1 MIMTMPIDAFLVL
14 AALGASALAV
24 LSGPVGS
31 ILLWQRRTFLADSL
45 AHSALLGAAI
55 AQLVQ
60 VPIYVGVFVV
70 SVVVAVWLAGSRQ
83 SHLSEAKLTFVSSA
97 CLAFGFI
104 IMSLMPSSRISSLEA
119 LLFGDLLLLDTG
131 GVVKLWGAT
140 LVLLVSLIVMWRR
153 LLQIIIAP
161 DIAQVY
167 GMPVRLYQG
176 GLIIGISLV
185 IAVFFEHAGVLLL
198 TGLLIIPALT
208 VQPWM
213 RTPTQMALGASL
225 WGVVIVNSGVALSWV
240 LNLPCAPTIVGL
252 AALGYLGSRLIR

>member
-70 SVVVAVWLAGSRQ
+70 SVVVAVAGSRQ